1 MIISGFILRAHRLDK
16 GVSCKSCADYLD
28 ITTTYLSLIETGKN
42 KPSKK
47 VLKKA
52 AVLFDLDEGYF
63 LSLPDSLLPALDAA
77 KTLTNVE
84 KNILSSLLAS
94 KM

>member
-1 MIISGFILRAHRLDK
+1 MIISGYILRAHRLNQ
-16 GVSCKSCADYLD
+16 GISCKSCADYLD

-52 AVLFDLDEGYF
+52 AVLFDVDEGYF
-63 LSLPDSLLPALDAA
+63 LSLPDNLVPALEAT
-77 KTLTNVE
+77 KTLTNIE
-84 KNILSSLLAS
+84 RNILSSLLS
-94 KM
+94 H